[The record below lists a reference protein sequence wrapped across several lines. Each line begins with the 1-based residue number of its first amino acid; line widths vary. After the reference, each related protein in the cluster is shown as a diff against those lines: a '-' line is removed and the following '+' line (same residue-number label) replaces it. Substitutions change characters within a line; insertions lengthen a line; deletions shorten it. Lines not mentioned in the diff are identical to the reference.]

1 MLKIFHSDRF
11 VPQLPEGHRFPIIKY
26 QLIREQLLYE
36 GTVEERDLEES
47 TPCEEKNILAI
58 HDADYWESMKTL
70 SLTPRQ
76 IRRIGFP
83 QSEQLV
89 ERSRRSCQGTF
100 EAALNAC
107 QHGIGLN
114 IAGGTHHAYRDRGE
128 GFCFLND
135 QAITASYLLNEKIAN
150 QILIIDLDVH
160 QGNGTAS
167 IFADDERVFT
177 FSMHGADNYPLK
189 KENSD
194 LDIPLPTGTEDRLYL
209 DTLDETLPRLF
220 DQVKP
225 DFVFF
230 QAGVDVL
237 ATDRLGKLSLT
248 REGCKL
254 RDRIVMNICR
264 KRNIPLAVSI
274 GGGYSVRLLD
284 TVEAHTNTFRV
295 ARELF

>member
-220 DQVKP
+220 DQIKP

-237 ATDRLGKLSLT
+237 ATDRLGKLYLT

>member
-1 MLKIFHSDRF
+1 
-11 VPQLPEGHRFPIIKY
+11 
-26 QLIREQLLYE
+26 
-36 GTVEERDLEES
+36 
-47 TPCEEKNILAI
+47 
-58 HDADYWESMKTL
+58 MKTL

-254 RDRIVMNICR
+254 RDRMVMNICR

>member
-189 KENSD
+189 KEMSD

>member
-220 DQVKP
+220 DQIKP

-237 ATDRLGKLSLT
+237 ATDRLGKLYLT

-254 RDRIVMNICR
+254 RDRMVMNICR

>member
-135 QAITASYLLNEKIAN
+135 QAITASYLLNEKMAN